1 MKFNQ
6 LYASFP
12 KILETLATPFSG
24 RKRKRDQVEIVEDSL
39 RARPKKQTQ
48 TAAHPSSAL
57 AEAPSHHSNTRKAA
71 APAITQASLQ
81 QPADPYRE
89 ATSQSAQAAY
99 SSAKTR
105 PVRDAPLQHF
115 QFSDQAANAQ
125 LPSQEAYNR
134 EQALQRRLQATEKQL
149 AVMQQQFD
157 EFRRNPAGK
166 HHTLEGATISLKER
180 DQYEKLVDMN
190 KTRDAQNALQH
201 GNMQHS
207 EAEPS
212 SPIVL
217 YDATETPTARQAHPH
232 RQTQAQAVPATGT
245 GARFGPQFGTPPG
258 YSPGFRM
265 NDTPGPRF
273 TAAAGNSPFT
283 KSPSLPGTRQTE
295 GVTHRLGQRASSN
308 PHERRLDEL
317 MDALKMHRPYRPQ
330 VEISKPEPVAG
341 STAEDLDE
349 VCARARK
356 MTAASQEALHAATQQ
371 AESMVQH
378 KCRMRHS
385 QIAAQT
391 PLPQQGAKAAPTEA
405 QQRLR
410 TAAEPKR
417 RGKGRKGAAQEAS
430 SLSSPLHKPTRSR
443 RQAEEEGQTGE
454 ASSGEYAEEEDGS
467 AEEEEDGYGEEEDEE
482 DVSAEGSSDQSE
494 SQLSAAF
501 NELRHRAGKLEP
513 VLQPTRAMLELK
525 EKAFAAGPAE
535 EKLVVHVHSGVD
547 IARKDIR
554 TLRSRQWL
562 NDEVMNVY
570 MGLLQERDSRWR
582 KLGRFPK
589 CHFFNTFF
597 INKLYKDDKKYV
609 YNNVRRWTTKM
620 RLDRWGQHSATVLEC
635 DKLIIPVHLGCH
647 WTCAVISLR
656 DRGIS
661 YFDSLGGKEH
671 EIVESLAKYVADEY
685 DNKLKEKIDTSEWTR
700 RSPDDI
706 PKQLNGCDCGVFAL
720 MFAEYQ
726 SRDAP
731 FTFDQRHMEYFRVK
745 VLADI
750 MSECVE
756 SPPEAA

>member
-1 MKFNQ
+1 
-6 LYASFP
+6 
-12 KILETLATPFSG
+12 
-24 RKRKRDQVEIVEDSL
+24 
-39 RARPKKQTQ
+39 
-48 TAAHPSSAL
+48 
-57 AEAPSHHSNTRKAA
+57 
-71 APAITQASLQ
+71 
-81 QPADPYRE
+81 
-89 ATSQSAQAAY
+89 
-99 SSAKTR
+99 
-105 PVRDAPLQHF
+105 
-115 QFSDQAANAQ
+115 
-125 LPSQEAYNR
+125 
-134 EQALQRRLQATEKQL
+134 
-149 AVMQQQFD
+149 MQQQFD
-157 EFRRNPAGK
+157 EFRKNPAGK
-166 HHTLEGATISLKER
+166 HHHTVEGATISLKER
-180 DQYEKLVDMN
+180 DQYEKLVDLS

-201 GNMQHS
+201 GNMQHA

-217 YDATETPTARQAHPH
+217 DDVTETPTATRPH
-232 RQTQAQAVPATGT
+232 RKPHAQATET
-245 GARFGPQFGTPPG
+245 GARFGPQFGTPSSG
-258 YSPGFRM
+258 YSSGVNAAFGSRL
-265 NDTPGPRF
+265 
-273 TAAAGNSPFT
+273 TAAAGNSPFAR
-283 KSPSLPGTRQTE
+283 SPLSLSTGQTE
-295 GVTHRLGQRASSN
+295 GVMHRLGQRASSN
-308 PHERRLDEL
+308 PHDRRLDEL

-330 VEISKPEPVAG
+330 VEISKPESVAA

-378 KCRMRHS
+378 KSRMRHS

-391 PLPQQGAKAAPTEA
+391 PLPQQDANAAPTEA
-405 QQRLR
+405 QQRLS

-417 RGKGRKGAAQEAS
+417 RKKGRKGAAREAS
-430 SLSSPLHKPTRSR
+430 SLSSPLHKPSRSW
-443 RQAEEEGQTGE
+443 RQAEEEEQTGE
-454 ASSGEYAEEEDGS
+454 AGSGQYADEEYGS

-501 NELRHRAGKLEP
+501 SELRHRAGKLEP
-513 VLQPTRAMLELK
+513 VLKPTRAMLELK
-525 EKAFAAGPAE
+525 EKAFAAGPDE
-535 EKLVVHVHSGVD
+535 EKLVEHVHSGVD

-570 MGLLQERDSRWR
+570 MGLLQERDTRLR

-609 YNNVRRWTTKM
+609 YHNVRRWTTKM
-620 RLDRWGQHSATVLEC
+620 RLERWGQHSATVLEC

-656 DRGIS
+656 DHSIS

-671 EIVESLAKYVADEY
+671 EIVESLAKYVTDEY
-685 DNKLKEKIDTSEWTR
+685 NNKLKEKVDTSDWTL

>member
-1 MKFNQ
+1 MDLWSADTTCSSRPLIVHAALQQDRVILSRIQGMKFNQ

-24 RKRKRDQVEIVEDSL
+24 RKRKRDQAEIVEDSL
-39 RARPKKQTQ
+39 SARPKKQSQ
-48 TAAHPSSAL
+48 TAAHPSGAL

-105 PVRDAPLQHF
+105 PVKDTPLQRYPL
-115 QFSDQAANAQ
+115 SNQAANAQ

-134 EQALQRRLQATEKQL
+134 EQDLQRRLEATEKQL

-166 HHTLEGATISLKER
+166 HHTVEGATISLKER

-212 SPIVL
+212 SPI
-217 YDATETPTARQAHPH
+217 
-232 RQTQAQAVPATGT
+232 
-245 GARFGPQFGTPPG
+245 
-258 YSPGFRM
+258 
-265 NDTPGPRF
+265 
-273 TAAAGNSPFT
+273 
-283 KSPSLPGTRQTE
+283 
-295 GVTHRLGQRASSN
+295 RASSDPN
-308 PHERRLDEL
+308 DRRLDEL
-317 MDALKMHRPYRPQ
+317 MDALKMHKPYRPQ
-330 VEISKPEPVAG
+330 EEISKPKPVAA

-356 MTAASQEALHAATQQ
+356 ATAAASQEALHAATQQ

-378 KCRMRHS
+378 KARMRQSH
-385 QIAAQT
+385 IAAQT

-405 QQRLR
+405 QQRLS

-417 RGKGRKGAAQEAS
+417 RGKGRKGAAQDAS
-430 SLSSPLHKPTRSR
+430 SLSSPLHKPSRSW
-443 RQAEEEGQTGE
+443 RQAEEEEQTGE
-454 ASSGEYAEEEDGS
+454 ASSGEYGEEEDGS
-467 AEEEEDGYGEEEDEE
+467 VEEEEDGYGEEEDEE

-501 NELRHRAGKLEP
+501 NELHHRAGKLEP
-513 VLQPTRAMLELK
+513 VQKPTRAMLELK

-554 TLRSRQWL
+554 TLKSRQWL

-570 MGLLQERDSRWR
+570 MGLLQERDTRLR

-620 RLDRWGQHSATVLEC
+620 RLERWGQHSGTVLEC

-671 EIVESLAKYVADEY
+671 EIVESLAKYVTDEY
-685 DNKLKEKIDTSEWTR
+685 DNKLKEKVDTSDWSR

-745 VLADI
+745 VPQLEYMYSRCAGA
-750 MSECVE
+750 SPSLVE
-756 SPPEAA
+756 AETVRPQQSPVSSATSRGQSA